1 MIRSELITQIAAEN
15 PHLIRSDVEKAVA
28 AVFDTISAHL
38 EAGGR
43 VELRGF
49 GVFSVR
55 RRPVGKRCHPR
66 TGKIMTVD
74 AKSSPFFRIGKDL
87 HQRLNSD

>member
-55 RRPVGKRCHPR
+55 RRPVGKRCNPR
-66 TGKIMTVD
+66 TGEIMTID
-74 AKSSPFFRIGKDL
+74 AKSSPFFRIGKAL